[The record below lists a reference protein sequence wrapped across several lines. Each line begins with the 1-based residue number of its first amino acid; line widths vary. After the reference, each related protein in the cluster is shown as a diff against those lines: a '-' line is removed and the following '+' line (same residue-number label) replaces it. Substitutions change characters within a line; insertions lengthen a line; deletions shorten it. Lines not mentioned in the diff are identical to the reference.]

1 MRRLG
6 GDVTDDPAASSF
18 AKAMET
24 SIGTVSI
31 IDPNAEVFG
40 RIWCVLG
47 ATRRQK
53 TPPIHTHTHT
63 ATTYIHVC

>member
-18 AKAMET
+18 ALAMEL
-24 SIGTVSI
+24 SIGTLTI

-40 RIWCVLG
+40 RIWCVLC
-47 ATRRQK
+47 ATQR
-53 TPPIHTHTHT
+53 
-63 ATTYIHVC
+63 